1 MSLTAY
7 VQTQGP
13 QGASG
18 PGVYAFVAGDQGTNL
33 ATPTVFGA
41 EVYTLT
47 NNPSVF
53 RCVASAPIGYVMN
66 VRITDLTAGGTVL
79 LVVSTNSTSPVALT
93 GNFVPLSAT
102 PRLYSVE
109 GYLSG
114 AVPSTGT
121 IGHCYSA
128 YVEA

>member
-1 MSLTAY
+1 MSLTAFI
-7 VQTQGP
+7 QTQGP
-13 QGASG
+13 QGPKG
-18 PGVYAFVAGDQGTNL
+18 PGVYALVTGDQSTNL
-33 ATPTVFGA
+33 ATPTVFGV
-41 EVYTLT
+41 EQFTFS

-53 RCVASAPIGYVMN
+53 RCVASAPTGYTMN

-114 AVPSTGT
+114 GVPNTGT